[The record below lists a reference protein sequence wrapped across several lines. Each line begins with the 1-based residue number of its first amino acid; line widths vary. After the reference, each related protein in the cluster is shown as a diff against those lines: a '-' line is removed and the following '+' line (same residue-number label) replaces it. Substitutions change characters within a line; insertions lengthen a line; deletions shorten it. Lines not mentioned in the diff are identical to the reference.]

1 MNYDGDQTFEKG
13 VEFST
18 LMSSLLSMSRRWLI
32 VIAASCLPFRTEAA
46 NVVVD
51 FESSLTTYATS
62 VTFSIMGGAAEYFQ
76 IITPPAGSWGIMGT
90 QGSSHLGVWGSWT
103 GAGKNGG
110 WTGASDTTY
119 GRIALLGGA
128 KNVTLDV
135 FSASNQTIS
144 FYGFAG
150 GSLIST
156 VTPTLA
162 LTNVSGTNE
171 YLARTVTLNGVDEI
185 RYNNSNPFGID
196 NLVIGVPEPSALS
209 LLTVGLGVLFRWS
222 RKRD

>member
-1 MNYDGDQTFEKG
+1 MIMK
-13 VEFST
+13 VR
-18 LMSSLLSMSRRWLI
+18 LLVGAVLA
-32 VIAASCLPFRTEAA
+32 VSCLPFRTEAA

-51 FESSLTTYATS
+51 FESSLATYATTA
-62 VTFSIMGGAAEYFQ
+62 TFNIMGGANEYFQ

-90 QGSSHLGVWGSWT
+90 QGSSHLGVWGSWS

-110 WTGASDTTY
+110 WTGVSDTTY
-119 GRIALLGGA
+119 GRIALVGGV

-135 FSASNQTIS
+135 FSGSNQTIS

-185 RYNNSNPFGID
+185 RYNNTGPFGID
-196 NLVIGVPEPSALS
+196 NLVVGVPEPSGLS
-209 LLTVGLGVLFRWS
+209 LLALGLGGLAMARRRRRTV
-222 RKRD
+222 

>member
-1 MNYDGDQTFEKG
+1 M
-13 VEFST
+13 
-18 LMSSLLSMSRRWLI
+18 MRRWLI
-32 VIAASCLPFRTEAA
+32 ILGVSCLSFRTEAA

-51 FESSLTTYATS
+51 FESSLATYATA
-62 VTFSIMGGAAEYFQ
+62 VTFSIVGGASEYLQ

-90 QGSSHLGVWGSWT
+90 QGSSHLAIWGSWS

-119 GRIALLGGA
+119 GKITLIGGA

-171 YLARTVTLNGVDEI
+171 YLARTVALNGVDEI
-185 RYNNSNPFGID
+185 RYNNSGPFGID
-196 NLVIGVPEPSALS
+196 NLVVGVPEPSGLS
-209 LLTVGLGVLFRWS
+209 LLAVGLGGLAMARRRLAESKGFH
-222 RKRD
+222 

>member
-1 MNYDGDQTFEKG
+1 MKAR
-13 VEFST
+13 
-18 LMSSLLSMSRRWLI
+18 LLVGAVLA
-32 VIAASCLPFRTEAA
+32 VSCLSFRAKAA

-51 FESSLTTYATS
+51 FESSLSTYATA
-62 VTFSIMGGAAEYFQ
+62 VTFNIVGGASEYLQ
-76 IITPPAGSWGIMGT
+76 IVTPPGGGWGIMGT

-103 GAGKNGG
+103 AAAKNGG
-110 WTGASDTTY
+110 WTGVFDATY
-119 GRIALLGGA
+119 GKITLIGGA

-135 FSASNQTIS
+135 FSGSNQTIS

-185 RYNNSNPFGID
+185 RYNNTNPFGID
-196 NLVIGVPEPSALS
+196 NLVVGVPEPSAFS
-209 LLTVGLGVLFRWS
+209 LLAIGLGVVLRQR
-222 RKRD
+222 RKAA